1 LPNVQT
7 CKPGKLHPNALFDR
21 IATFLLYRL
30 CYNTTYQ
37 YQIRISVSQPL
48 MEMDGKAHFESDGI
62 RKTISPESSR
72 SSIAS
77 DAKKILTIFL
87 TKNANLEMP
96 AAVTEYASSVTFTPN
111 VSSFLP
117 TPMKMSESASAM
129 WACIGLFASAICRER
144 YNAGEPKRIV
154 VDVYSATLMLCSVF
168 LFQINGKIFTES
180 QAAPRATHLDR
191 GRNRETYRNVISN
204 M

>member
-1 LPNVQT
+1 MRYLTELQRPNLLP
-7 CKPGKLHPNALFDR
+7 
-21 IATFLLYRL
+21 LLQH
-30 CYNTTYQ
+30 NTINLYSNFIFT
-37 YQIRISVSQPL
+37 VF
-48 MEMDGKAHFESDGI
+48 EKMDEKSHIESDGI
-62 RKTISPESSR
+62 RKTITPREALR
-72 SSIAS
+72 SSIPL
-77 DAKKILTIFL
+77 DAKKILTAL

-96 AAVTEYASSVTFTPN
+96 AAVTQYASSVTFTPD

-129 WACIGLFASAICRER
+129 WACIGLFANAICRER

-168 LFQINGKIFTES
+168 LFQINGKPFMES
-180 QAAPRATHLDR
+180 QVAPRVAYLDR
-191 GRNRETYRNVISN
+191 GRNLETYRGVVSN